1 MSECWVL
8 QKKEK
13 KNPTA
18 NPVATISNTSSSTNS
33 SVSVQDSYHPFIS
46 VDFCQSRKMTHPY
59 QSRSFVILGHLN
71 PC

>member
-18 NPVATISNTSSSTNS
+18 NLVATIKNMSSSTKS

-46 VDFCQSRKMTHPY
+46 SGLLSIQEIDTP
-59 QSRSFVILGHLN
+59 RSFVILVHLN